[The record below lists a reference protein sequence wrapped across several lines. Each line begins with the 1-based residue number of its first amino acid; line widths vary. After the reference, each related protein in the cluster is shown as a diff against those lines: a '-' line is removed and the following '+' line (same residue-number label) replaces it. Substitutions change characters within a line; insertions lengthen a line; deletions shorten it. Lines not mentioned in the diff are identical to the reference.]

1 MKETDLMIGDWV
13 CLVDPDT
20 KKRTNTKVRGSDLCG
35 GGTFCLQWFE
45 PIPLTAE
52 ILEKNGFYNSG
63 SGDHTKMLLSHDE
76 DENEIRYAIYVGL
89 KFKTINCMASFDE
102 LEKPGWRKSNGV
114 EMDVCGPYVH
124 ELQHALKLC
133 GIEKEI
139 IL

>member
-1 MKETDLMIGDWV
+1 MIGDWV
-13 CLVDPDT
+13 YFVDPDT

-45 PIPLTAE
+45 PIPLTPE
-52 ILEKNGFYNSG
+52 ILERNGFTRYGQVYANLQQWVLKI
-63 SGDHTKMLLSHDE
+63 GDK
-76 DENEIRYAIYVGL
+76 
-89 KFKTINCMASFDE
+89 
-102 LEKPGWRKSNGV
+102 RKSIV
-114 EMDVCGPYVH
+114 QDVRTGEWNSNDVWFRYVH